1 MEPVP
6 CFGHRFKPIA
16 TESCT
21 GNRRDGRSGDR
32 ENPFGASYFQ
42 VRAFDWNPPR
52 RALGPAANRP
62 GHVTVPDQ
70 CRKPS
75 ENSCQGA
82 VHTLTQSRSYYRG
95 GRRAAAI
102 VAFGDLSNILAIL
115 HYGARGAAETPAES
129 ARKMRVIAKAAG
141 VGNLAERLT
150 RLHQCTAFDQM
161 RSVI

>member
-1 MEPVP
+1 VP

-32 ENPFGASYFQ
+32 ENPFGASHFQ
-42 VRAFDWNPPR
+42 VRASDWNPPR

-82 VHTLTQSRSYYRG
+82 VHTLTQSRPYYRG
-95 GRRAAAI
+95 GRRAAAHNGPWRPI
-102 VAFGDLSNILAIL
+102 EYFSYSPLRRP
-115 HYGARGAAETPAES
+115 ARCRNAGGIRAQNACNRES
-129 ARKMRVIAKAAG
+129 RR
-141 VGNLAERLT
+141 R
-150 RLHQCTAFDQM
+150 RQS
-161 RSVI
+161 R